1 MKHLSILLVI
11 ILFFARARAQDFSK
25 TIPICNGIFTYS
37 ATIQP
42 DKSVKITIQNV
53 NSAANKVEYPYSGN
67 SVDDFRTIFKMQFQR
82 IASTCTLAEVIGLEN
97 EASSFWNTIRRL
109 SMAALPQ
116 SYSKTIAIGNGSYT
130 YTGTFDTDNSM
141 KITIVDVA
149 DANKKVEYNF
159 SGSDVTMF
167 MAVFQR
173 NFLRINGFSGS
184 DSERDILLKEGNSLW
199 LQMTAI
205 RPLLEP
211 LDAPES
217 GKLYIAGKL
226 RYNISFVNKDKNG
239 KEETFHSKDYSVQ
252 DVHIEFNNGYMENI
266 VVVLLVKGKPRTYV
280 NIYGIGFTSIENQ
293 NKLKSIRLYERG
305 AKAFRD
311 KKPMTL
317 DEAMRSG
324 EDRTY
329 IVLGDL
335 LQYKNKLEVDRRD
348 YSPKDMVINTY
359 GGQDIQLYKEQTNK
373 LFEAHIYS
381 DFIGLQEDKPNG
393 LIQTEVEKR
402 ININTAQWQTC
413 RFWFPIV
420 KSFGIFQYIKPTITL
435 SKLEQHNKHY
445 VLGDLD
451 SIRYHPGENDTAS
464 LNKNAHRYAT
474 PLELYQHQSF
484 SAGCD
489 LNVLFF
495 ANHNLKFNVYLDI
508 GGRLGITPVID
519 SFTIVGPEKI
529 TKTGVT
535 REYTINTLQI
545 VPQVKL
551 VFLPEERFNF
561 ALSYSAIYITPF
573 ASGVELLGFG
583 KDDPQKFTLQRNKWL
598 NTMELLMSFN
608 VNKSGEGK
616 LFGRARFNAEVAN
629 YNSNFAQIQVGYST
643 YILGKNK

>member
-1 MKHLSILLVI
+1 MKHLSTLLI
-11 ILFFARARAQDFSK
+11 GILFFLSAQAQNVSK

-42 DKSVKITIQNV
+42 DRTVKIAVQDINDT
-53 NSAANKVEYPYSGN
+53 SKKVEYSYSGN
-67 SVDDFRTIFKMQFQR
+67 SVDDFRKIFETQFQKV
-82 IASTCTLAEVIGLEN
+82 APTCSLPEVIGLEN
-97 EASSFWNTIRRL
+97 EATSLFNTIRRL
-109 SMAALPQ
+109 SLSTLPQ

-141 KITIVDVA
+141 KITIEDVT

-173 NFLRINGFSGS
+173 NFIRIDGFSGS
-184 DSERDILLKEGNSLW
+184 NAEKDILLKEGNSLW
-199 LQMTAI
+199 LQLIAI
-205 RPLLEP
+205 RPVPEP
-211 LDAPES
+211 LDAPEA
-217 GKLYIAGKL
+217 GRLYIADKIW
-226 RYNISFVNKDKNG
+226 YNISFINKDKNN
-239 KEETFHSKDYSVQ
+239 KEDVFHSRVYSVQ
-252 DVHIEFNNGYMENI
+252 DVHIEFNNGYIENI
-266 VVVLLVKGKPRTYV
+266 AVTLLIKGKPRTYV
-280 NIYGIGFTSIENQ
+280 NIFGIGFTSIENQ

-311 KKPMTL
+311 KTPMTL
-317 DEAMRSG
+317 DSAAKSG

-348 YSPKDMVINTY
+348 YSPKDMVIDTY

-373 LFEAHIYS
+373 LFEARIYS
-381 DFIGLQEDKPNG
+381 DFVGLQEDKPNG

-402 ININTAQWQTC
+402 ININTAQWQT
-413 RFWFPIV
+413 RRWLFPIV
-420 KSFGIFQYIKPTITL
+420 KSYGIFQYIKPTITI
-435 SKLEQHNKHY
+435 SKLEQHNKRY

-464 LNKNAHRYAT
+464 LNKSSHRYAT
-474 PLELYQHQSF
+474 PLELYRRQSF
-484 SAGCD
+484 SAGFD
-489 LNVLFF
+489 LNVLFL

-508 GGRLGITPVID
+508 GGRLGITPVVD
-519 SFTIVGPEKI
+519 SFTVVEPEQI
-529 TKTGVT
+529 TKTGVIL
-535 REYTINTLQI
+535 EYTINTLQI

-561 ALSYSAIYITPF
+561 SLSYSAIYIKPF
-573 ASGVELLGFG
+573 VSGVELLGFG
-583 KDDPQKFTLQRNKWL
+583 KDDPQKFSLQRNKWL

-616 LFGRARFNAEVAN
+616 LFGRAR
-629 YNSNFAQIQVGYST
+629 
-643 YILGKNK
+643 